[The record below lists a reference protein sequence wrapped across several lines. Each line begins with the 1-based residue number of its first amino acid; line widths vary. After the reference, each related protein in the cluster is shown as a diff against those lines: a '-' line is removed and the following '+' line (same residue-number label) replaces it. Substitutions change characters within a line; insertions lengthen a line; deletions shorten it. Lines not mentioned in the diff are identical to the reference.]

1 MGNLEWVGDD
11 IGLNP
16 GETVTVKI
24 RDPLMPGS
32 ARHVSLANALS
43 MADRLDERARQRLDQ
58 VLPFAAAHGHL
69 SADDLAAWQEYLTR
83 ISPQWVPVVY
93 LRIQRS
99 GGAEVCTAPLFG
111 EPHDTHHD
119 AMGAAQRMCDEFGGD
134 GYGARR
140 ISRPRV
146 ETDTCQLPTAPT
158 PFHHA

>member
-16 GETVTVKI
+16 GEDVTVKI
-24 RDPLMPGS
+24 RDPLMPGG

-43 MADRLDERARQRLDQ
+43 MADRLDERTRQRLDQ
-58 VLPFAAAHGHL
+58 ALPFAAAHGHL

-99 GGAEVCTAPLFG
+99 GGAEACTESVAG

-119 AMGAAQRMCDEFGGD
+119 AMDAARRLCDELDGD

-140 ISRPRV
+140 VCRPRGKAG
-146 ETDTCQLPTAPT
+146 TSQLPTAPT
-158 PFHHA
+158 PFRHA